1 LFNSAI
7 ALGTNYQ
14 ELSNTPDT
22 ATVENGRWLSVRV
35 TSSDGAT
42 NRASDL
48 QFIITYS

>member
-7 ALGTNYQ
+7 ALGTAY
-14 ELSNTPDT
+14 EDLTNTPDT
-22 ATVENGRWLSVRV
+22 ATVENGRWLSIRV
-35 TSSDGAT
+35 TSSAGAT